1 MSSKSSFFSTQGTT
15 STLQNTF
22 ALSIQSALD
31 AQLASENAR
40 DYAEQANITNALHVS
55 DAQKYASHPSDTT
68 FTTSSV
74 GGSLTGQYSALHH
87 RNSASTSVAQGMNI
101 LNGIV
106 NNGTA
111 SLGTVITN
119 GTASLG
125 GVISSGTTS
134 LNTVIFNGDT
144 ALDLVISN
152 GTTSLGTVITDGDTA
167 LDLVISNGT
176 ASLGTVVSTGTT
188 SLNSVVSSGTSSINT
203 QISNF
208 SPIDAL
214 VDTADI
220 IWLLS

>member
-55 DAQKYASHPSDTT
+55 DAQKYSSWPAYGT

-74 GGSLTGQYSALHH
+74 GGSLTGQYSALHW
-87 RNSASTSVAQGMNI
+87 RTLANWEASSAITSI
-101 LNGIV
+101 NGIV
-106 NNGTA
+106 SNGTT
-111 SLGTVITN
+111 SLGT
-119 GTASLG
+119 
-125 GVISSGTTS
+125 VISSGTTS
-134 LNTVIFNGDT
+134 LNTVITDGDT

-152 GTTSLGTVITDGDTA
+152 GTTSLGTVITNGDTA

-176 ASLGTVVSTGTT
+176 T
-188 SLNSVVSSGTSSINT
+188 SLNSIVTSGTSSINT
-203 QISNF
+203 SISNF
-208 SPIDAL
+208 SATLDTAL
-214 VDTADI
+214 VTGNADI

>member
-55 DAQKYASHPSDTT
+55 DAQKYSSWPAYGT

-74 GGSLTGQYSALHH
+74 GGSLTGQYSALHW
-87 RNSASTSVAQGMNI
+87 RTLANWEASSAITSI
-101 LNGIV
+101 NGIV
-106 NNGTA
+106 
-111 SLGTVITN
+111 
-119 GTASLG
+119 
-125 GVISSGTTS
+125 
-134 LNTVIFNGDT
+134 
-144 ALDLVISN
+144 SN

-176 ASLGTVVSTGTT
+176 TSLGTVITNGDTALDLVISNGTT
-188 SLNSVVSSGTSSINT
+188 SLNSIVTSGTSSINT
-203 QISNF
+203 SISNF
-208 SPIDAL
+208 SATLDTAL
-214 VDTADI
+214 VTGNADI